1 MKSIKLKNPYLIS
14 SLLSSV
20 ILLALIVFFSNVK
33 EKNISANLVEHSNKV
48 IKRSNDL
55 FLDLIQHQT
64 GIRGYMITNDTSFL
78 QPYTNSLPNIK
89 KHFKELRNLTKENQL
104 QQHWLDSLETLIKQ
118 RTELSENIILKIKE
132 LAVNSNQQVSIA
144 EEGKI
149 IADNAKLFLTKII
162 NHEYKLLEQRKTI
175 DANKEDKQF
184 LLFIILFSTSLFILI
199 LSLLNIRKHLKEVSR
214 SQNKITGLEQ
224 NAIKLKSENE
234 LAEEKDLESQK
245 TIASKQQFLS
255 NMSHEIRTPMTAIIG
270 FSKVVLK
277 TELTTKQR
285 EYIEAIKTSSDALLV
300 LINDILD
307 LAKVDA
313 GKMTFEQNAFDMESD
328 ISAML
333 HLFDL
338 KIQEKNLEL
347 IKNYDKSIPKILLG
361 DSVRLNQIILNL
373 ISNAVKFTSK
383 GSITLSVTLVE
394 TTEETVI
401 IKFEVAD
408 TGIGVAENMLPTI
421 FESFQ
426 QATSSTTRQY
436 GGTGLGLAIVKQL
449 VEWQGG
455 TINVKSK
462 INEGSTFNFV
472 LSFRKSKGKTDTEI
486 IVTEPNPEIKMIRIL
501 AVEDMPLNRMLLK
514 IILDEFGFQSD
525 FAENGREAIE
535 KLKATMYDVILM
547 DIQMPVMGGLE
558 ATEFIR
564 NQMKSKIP
572 IIALTADVT
581 MEDLEKCKVIGMN
594 DHVSKPIDEKQL
606 FNKIVALVIATN

>member
-1 MKSIKLKNPYLIS
+1 MKSIKLKNPYLIG

-132 LAVNSNQQVSIA
+132 LAVNSNQQVSIV

-149 IADNAKLFLTKII
+149 IADKAKLFLTKII
-162 NHEYKLLEQRKTI
+162 NHEYKLLEQRKTV

-199 LSLLNIRKHLKEVSR
+199 LSLLNIRKHLKEVSS

-347 IKNYDKSIPKILLG
+347 IKNYDKRIPKILLG

-383 GSITLSVTLVE
+383 GSITLSVKLVE

-606 FNKIVALVIATN
+606 FNKIVALVIKTN

>member
-383 GSITLSVTLVE
+383 GSITLSVKLVE

-606 FNKIVALVIATN
+606 FNKIVALVIKTN